1 MLDDVPF
8 SMKAAQPREPQLLSS
23 RFEWWPQLLEA
34 GQSNRLGRYFMF
46 VYDSFW
52 QLRSSVQSVES
63 PRGLELRL
71 CQPSS
76 RCPGSGR
83 GEVAAHMLQRK
94 TCATRVHSRRQIHT
108 YMRSRLEVACT
119 LVVRGEERGERV
131 NHKCF
136 QPILTS
142 LLDRLTIK
150 VKWRGGERVK
160 GLIVQETQVKFFLDV
175 VFLSP
180 WHWLLFLSLAEQ
192 RRSQTLLPPS
202 FLSLSLSLS
211 LALSLSR
218 Y

>member
-23 RFEWWPQLLEA
+23 RFKWWPQLLEA
-34 GQSNRLGRYFMF
+34 GQSNCLGRYFMF

-76 RCPGSGR
+76 RCPGSG
-83 GEVAAHMLQRK
+83 GGQVAAHMFQRK
-94 TCATRVHSRRQIHT
+94 NPRTRALSHKQIHT
-108 YMRSRLEVACT
+108 YMHSCVALACAHTGSRK
-119 LVVRGEERGERV
+119 GKKGERTNQNV
-131 NHKCF
+131 FKDQFWCPDWTVWWPFDN
-136 QPILTS
+136 QG
-142 LLDRLTIK
+142 K
-150 VKWRGGERVK
+150 VAQGWKSAWLSGG
-160 GLIVQETQVKFFLDV
+160 IQETQVKFFLDV

-192 RRSQTLLPPS
+192 RRSPPRPPTLLIQ
-202 FLSLSLSLS
+202 
-211 LALSLSR
+211 
-218 Y
+218 